1 MSIQS
6 ATNAPVL
13 PTAQALPERDPG
25 AALRQ
30 AQNVQTSSAAVA
42 VDPLRAVGATR
53 SAEAAREELD
63 EAVDSVSRFVGNDNL
78 EFTIDEESGRRL
90 IRLVDRQTQ
99 EVLRQI
105 PSEEMLQIAKALD
118 KLQGLLVHQKA

>member
-13 PTAQALPERDPG
+13 PAAQALPDRDPG
-25 AALRQ
+25 ATLRQ
-30 AQNVQTSSAAVA
+30 AQNAQASSAAVA

-53 SAEAAREELD
+53 NAEAVQEELD
-63 EAVDSVSRFVGNDNL
+63 EAVDSVSRFVNNDNL